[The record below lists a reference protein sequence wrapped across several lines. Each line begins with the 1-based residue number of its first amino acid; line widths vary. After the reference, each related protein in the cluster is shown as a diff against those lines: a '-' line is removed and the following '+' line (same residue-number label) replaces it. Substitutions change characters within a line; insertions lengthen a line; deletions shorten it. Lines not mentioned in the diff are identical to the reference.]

1 MVALPGRVPDT
12 PQCTLED
19 MTTGAPH
26 HSPTSRSR
34 RSRGRSLTPLAVAA
48 WLVLEIWLLA
58 LVGDAFG
65 VLTVFLL
72 LAAGV
77 VAGAYVI
84 KRAGRRAWRDLVD
97 RVQKAQASE
106 EGADQPAEDGRSN
119 GNTLSMIGGLLLMA
133 PGLISDVA
141 GLLCLFP
148 PTRAPLRRR
157 LERSLDRRM
166 GRARPETLGGVFRQA
181 RMRRPDGKVI
191 RGEVIRE
198 DRPGDPER
206 HDEGRRPPI
215 EG

>member
-1 MVALPGRVPDT
+1 MVAVLGRVPET
-12 PQCTLED
+12 RPCTLGG

-26 HSPTSRSR
+26 QPSPSRSR
-34 RSRGRSLTPLAVAA
+34 RSRGRSLAPLAVAA

-72 LAAGV
+72 LVAGV

-84 KRAGRRAWRDLVD
+84 KRAGRRAWRDLMERSREAQVGGD
-97 RVQKAQASE
+97 R
-106 EGADQPAEDGRSN
+106 ADRPAGGGKTNE
-119 GNTLSMIGGLLLMA
+119 NTLSLVGGVLLMV

-148 PTRAPLRRR
+148 PTRAPLSRR
-157 LERSLDRRM
+157 LERSLNRRM
-166 GRARPETLGGVFRQA
+166 GRARAGTLGGVFQQA

-191 RGEVIRE
+191 RGKVIRD
-198 DRPGDPER
+198 DRPGDAER
-206 HDEGRRPPI
+206 HDEGRRPPL